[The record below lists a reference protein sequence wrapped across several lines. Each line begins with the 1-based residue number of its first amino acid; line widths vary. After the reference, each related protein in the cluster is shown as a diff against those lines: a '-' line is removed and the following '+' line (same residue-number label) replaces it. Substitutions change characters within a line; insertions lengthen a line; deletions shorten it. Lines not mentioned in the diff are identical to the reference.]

1 VHDADAFRSLL
12 LLTVLALAVPFAV
25 RFVAPRLRLPIV
37 VGEILAGMLFGGSAL
52 DLLREGPIVD
62 FLAEFG
68 FIFLMF
74 LSGLE
79 VDFSALDRGF
89 GDPQG
94 GPLWRRPAWLAGLN
108 FGLTL
113 LLAGCAG
120 FGLWR
125 LGLTTSPLLMGLI
138 LCTTSLGIV
147 VPVLK
152 ERRLASEPYG
162 QLLLVAALFSDFVTL
177 LLLGV
182 VITLVSRGAA
192 ADLLFFLVLLVAFVG
207 AARIGRWLNANS
219 LTRRL
224 VQDLSHATAQIRIR
238 GAFALIVAWVVLSS
252 SLGIE
257 VILGAF
263 LAGAVIRQSGRTTA
277 QIFEEKLDAIGY
289 GFFIPI
295 FFVMVGARVDFA
307 AMREAGGALWLVP
320 LLVAIA
326 FLVKLL
332 PALLFRAV
340 VTWRE
345 AIAGGLLLS
354 SRLSLIIAAASIAL
368 SLRLIT
374 SATNSAL
381 VLVAVVT
388 CTLSP
393 ILFNRLL
400 PSREERE
407 RSGVIVFG
415 TDSLAEL
422 LGSRLLRKGEP
433 VTFIGRDMARLERL
447 EKAGYRVA
455 PGAPDDEAVLR
466 AAGAENARALVA
478 LSPDPEV
485 VWRAA
490 ALAKRSFAVP
500 AVVARAETSEEARR
514 LQELDVRVVQT
525 ALAMA
530 LSLEGALLFP
540 AALSMLIDLNDD
552 FDLADAPLGNPRLVD
567 RPLREVHLPA
577 RALVLGI
584 RRRGEAEVLVPK
596 GDTML
601 RPGDVLM
608 LSGQPEALQEAVRF
622 ISRG

>member
-1 VHDADAFRSLL
+1 VHDASAFQPLL
-12 LLTVLALAVPFAV
+12 LLTLLALVVPFAV
-25 RFVAPRLRLPIV
+25 RLFGDRLRLPIV
-37 VGEILAGMLFGGSAL
+37 VGEIVAGMLFGGSGL
-52 DLLREGPIVD
+52 GLLRGGPIVD

-68 FIFLMF
+68 FIYLMF

-79 VDFSALDRGF
+79 LDFSALRRGF
-89 GDPQG
+89 GDTKG
-94 GPLWRRPAWLAGLN
+94 ARWRHPAWLAGLN

-113 LLAGCAG
+113 ALAAAAG

-125 LGLTTSPLLMGLI
+125 YGFTSSPLLMGLI

-152 ERRLASEPYG
+152 ERGLVGRPYG
-162 QLLLVAALFSDFVTL
+162 QLLLLAALFSDFVTL

-192 ADLLFFLVLLVAFVG
+192 VDLLFFLVLLIAFVG
-207 AARIGRWLNANS
+207 ATRLGRWVTDNPLS
-219 LTRRL
+219 RRL
-224 VQDLSHATAQIRIR
+224 VRDLSHATSQIRIR

-252 SLGIE
+252 SLGVE

-295 FFVMVGARVDFA
+295 FFVMAGARVDFA

-340 VTWRE
+340 VSWRE

-393 ILFNRLL
+393 LLFNRLL
-400 PSREERE
+400 PSREESR
-407 RSGVIVFG
+407 RTGIIVLG

-422 LGSRLLRKGEP
+422 LGSRLLRTGEP
-433 VTFIGRDMARLERL
+433 VTFIGRDAARLERL
-447 EKAGYRVA
+447 GKAGYRTV

-466 AAGAENARALVA
+466 AAGIENARALVA
-478 LSPDPEV
+478 LSTDPEV
-485 VWRAA
+485 VLRAGT
-490 ALAKRSFAVP
+490 LAKRRFDVP
-500 AVVARAETSEEARR
+500 AVVARAETPEQAKR
-514 LQELDVRVVQT
+514 LQELDIRVVQT

-530 LSLEGALLFP
+530 MSLEGALLFP
-540 AALSMLIDLNDD
+540 AALATLIEKHDD
-552 FDLADAPLGNPRLVD
+552 FDLADAPLGNRALVD
-567 RPLREVHLPA
+567 RPLREVHLPS
-577 RALVLGI
+577 RSLVLGI
-584 RRRGEAEVLVPK
+584 RRRGEAEVLVPH
-596 GDTML
+596 GDTRL
-601 RPGDVLM
+601 RAGDVLM
-608 LSGQPEALQEAVRF
+608 LSGQPEALAEAVRF
-622 ISRG
+622 IAGG